1 MIFINYKCGGM
12 GVSWRRVMGPSNLIK
27 DIHLPNYAEAFS
39 LTGNPMAKNLPTN
52 LLKKHGA
59 KCLF

>member
-1 MIFINYKCGGM
+1 
-12 GVSWRRVMGPSNLIK
+12 MGPSNLTK
-27 DIHLPNYAEAFS
+27 DIHLPNHAEAFS